1 MFSVLVVAGENSGE
15 KYGASLIR
23 EFKKRVPSTEFFG
36 IGGLQ
41 MEKEGVDLIFSIQ
54 ELSVVG
60 VFEILSH
67 LPRLKRIFSRVK
79 HEVRQ
84 RGPSAAV
91 LIDSPDFNLRLVKSI
106 KKLGIPVLYYISPTI
121 WAWRKRRLNTIKK
134 YVDKMLLIFP
144 FEEEIYRKKGIPA
157 TYVGHPLLES
167 IDISLSK
174 DKFLQK
180 YGLSPGKK
188 TICLLPG
195 SRRSEIRYH
204 LPTLNPAIKKIEE
217 EWNTQCVLPVAE
229 NLDIAFLR
237 SYLPAHQD
245 NIRVLTEDRIEG
257 MAYSDLILSSCGTAN
272 LEAALL
278 GIPFIAYYRISPLTY
293 TLGLPF
299 VSTRTFSI
307 VNILADS
314 PIVPELIQKRFTPD
328 HIVNEVRK
336 ILQSEEIRSRMKAQF
351 QKIRESL
358 GQQKASKNVARELE
372 ELLLSQE
379 TLNSSNRRL

>member
-1 MFSVLVVAGENSGE
+1 MFSILVVAGENSGE
-15 KYGASLIR
+15 KYGASLIK

-41 MEKEGVDLIFSIQ
+41 MEKEGADLLFSIQ

-60 VFEILSH
+60 VFEILTH

-79 HEVRQ
+79 HEVKQ
-84 RGPSAAV
+84 REPAAAV

-157 TYVGHPLLES
+157 TYVGHPLLER

-174 DKFLQK
+174 DKFFQK
-180 YGLSPGKK
+180 YGLSTDKK

-195 SRRSEIRYH
+195 SRRSEIRFH
-204 LPTLNPAIKKIEE
+204 LPILNPAIKKIEE
-217 EWNTQCVLPVAE
+217 EWNAQCVLPVAE
-229 NLDIAFLR
+229 NLDVAFLR
-237 SYLPAHQD
+237 SYLPAQQD
-245 NIRVLTEDRIEG
+245 NIRVLTEDHIEG

-278 GIPFIAYYRISPLTY
+278 GIPFIAYYRISSLTY
-293 TLGLPF
+293 ALGLPF

-314 PIVPELIQKRFTPD
+314 PTVPELIQKRFTPD
-328 HIVNEVRK
+328 NIVSEAGK
-336 ILQSEEIRSRMKAQF
+336 ILQSEEIRTRMKAQF

-372 ELLLSQE
+372 ELLSSQE
-379 TLNSSNRRL
+379 TLNSGDRRL